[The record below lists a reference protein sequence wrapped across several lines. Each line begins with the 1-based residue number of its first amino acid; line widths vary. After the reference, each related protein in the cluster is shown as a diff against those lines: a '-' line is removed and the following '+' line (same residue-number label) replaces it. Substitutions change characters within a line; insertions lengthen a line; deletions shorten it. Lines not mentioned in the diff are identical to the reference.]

1 MTSWKEERDR
11 LVAQTLAFVR
21 EVAAAHPTK
30 TQAAQPVPAVAVVIA
45 PSESIPAS
53 SVVASQVISQKV
65 ISQVTAAQQ
74 IAPMATMPAK
84 PTASPDISERA
95 YITQRVAAF
104 RARQGRMIE
113 EREAYY
119 EAVKAK
125 IQTVLGN
132 ESRNGRL

>member
-53 SVVASQVISQKV
+53 SVVASQVISQ
-65 ISQVTAAQQ
+65 VTAAQQ

-84 PTASPDISERA
+84 PTASSDISERA

-119 EAVKAK
+119 EAMKAK

>member
-1 MTSWKEERDR
+1 MTSWMEERDR
-11 LVAQTLAFVR
+11 LVAKTLAFVQG
-21 EVAAAHPTK
+21 VAAAHPTK
-30 TQAAQPVPAVAVVIA
+30 AAQPVPAEAAVIA
-45 PSESIPAS
+45 PSESVPAP
-53 SVVASQVISQKV
+53 SVVASQVVSQA
-65 ISQVTAAQQ
+65 TAAQQ
-74 IAPMATMPAK
+74 TAPVATVPAK
-84 PTASPDISERA
+84 PTASSDISERA

-119 EAVKAK
+119 ETVKAK

>member
-1 MTSWKEERDR
+1 
-11 LVAQTLAFVR
+11 VP
-21 EVAAAHPTK
+21 AAA
-30 TQAAQPVPAVAVVIA
+30 AVIA
-45 PSESIPAS
+45 PSESVSAPT
-53 SVVASQVISQKV
+53 VVASQVVSQA
-65 ISQVTAAQQ
+65 TAAQQ
-74 IAPMATMPAK
+74 TAPVATMPAK
-84 PTASPDISERA
+84 PTASSDISERA

-119 EAVKAK
+119 ETVKAK

>member
-30 TQAAQPVPAVAVVIA
+30 TQAAQPVPAVAVVVA

-53 SVVASQVISQKV
+53 SVVASQV

-84 PTASPDISERA
+84 PTASSDISERA

-132 ESRNGRL
+132 ESKNGRL